1 MIFLTTGDLGS
12 MLISLLPLVA
22 MFGIMYFLIMR
33 PEKKRKEAYRQMISE
48 LAVNDEVI
56 TKGGIIGKII
66 RFEDESMILETGPDR
81 TRIRMVRDSV
91 FTRVQKEATVKVE
104 RS

>member
-1 MIFLTTGDLGS
+1 
-12 MLISLLPLVA
+12 
-22 MFGIMYFLIMR
+22 
-33 PEKKRKEAYRQMISE
+33 
-48 LAVNDEVI
+48 
-56 TKGGIIGKII
+56 
-66 RFEDESMILETGPDR
+66 MILETGPDR